1 MNIHELTTSKY
12 FFLLQL
18 WIKPLRGRAKY
29 LTTMR
34 NILFSSFQ
42 DAMICKEKRLGAL
55 HLTKS
60 PRRFSCC
67 GFKESRPHLY
77 PTIHLFTFKNV
88 TQRSDIGTT
97 FAICYRIGRGS
108 FVNLIWKKTWW
119 NITAAQM
126 GSIEAILKKLWV
138 YKLAAVDQT

>member
-1 MNIHELTTSKY
+1 MQPGDLSLLIPNLPTFPKQLLFSGKSQFRMNIHELTTSKY

-108 FVNLIWKKTWW
+108 FVNLI
-119 NITAAQM
+119 
-126 GSIEAILKKLWV
+126 
-138 YKLAAVDQT
+138 